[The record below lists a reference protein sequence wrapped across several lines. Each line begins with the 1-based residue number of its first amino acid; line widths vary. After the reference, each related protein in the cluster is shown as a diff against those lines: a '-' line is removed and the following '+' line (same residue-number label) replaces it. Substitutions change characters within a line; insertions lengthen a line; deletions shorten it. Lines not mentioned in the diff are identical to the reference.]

1 MKEFNN
7 NLTHLNLDNGELSIL
22 TTLAKQITGSPS
34 NEPELFCKQSKIQ
47 SEYVPERIKH
57 ILINFAK
64 YGSKNGFL
72 YVNTGLLCDFA
83 ELKTPAGNNE
93 KIGETTILAK
103 IQSILI
109 HTISEMIA
117 YEAEGYGRL
126 FQDIIPIKSM
136 ATKQTSVSSNIELE
150 IHTEQA
156 FSKLKPDILSLSC
169 IRGDPKALTY
179 ILPVQF
185 ILDNFS
191 HDEIAMLREPLWLTG
206 VDLSFKINGNDFIE
220 GDIRG
225 PMPILRGDRETDPIL
240 VFDQDLMKGIT
251 EESHNMIKKIVDIYY
266 KYRLNHNMQTGD
278 IILVDNRRAVHGRS
292 PFSPKYD
299 GYDRFLVRA
308 FSTYDYEY
316 SEFARPNNG
325 RVISAIY
332 S

>member
-1 MKEFNN
+1 MEEFNN
-7 NLTHLNLDNGELSIL
+7 NLTHINVDKEEITILQNLVN
-22 TTLAKQITGSPS
+22 QITASPS
-34 NEPELFCKQSKIQ
+34 NEPELFCRQSKLQ
-47 SEYVPERIKH
+47 SENVPERIKNG
-57 ILINFAK
+57 LINFAK

-72 YVNTGLLCDFA
+72 YINTGLLCN
-83 ELKTPAGNNE
+83 ESKTPLGNNE

-126 FQDIIPIKSM
+126 FQDIIPIQSM

-156 FSKLKPDILSLSC
+156 FSKLKPDILSLCC
-169 IRGDPKALTY
+169 IRGDPNALTY

-185 ILDNFS
+185 ILDNLS
-191 HDEIAMLREPLWLTG
+191 HDEIALLREPLWLTG
-206 VDLSFKINGNDFIE
+206 VDLSFKINGNEFID

-225 PMPILRGDRETDPIL
+225 PMPILRGDLETDPIL
-240 VFDQDLMKGIT
+240 VFDQDLMKGT
-251 EESHNMIKKIVDIYY
+251 TAESNNMIKKIVDIYY
-266 KYRLNHNMQTGD
+266 KYRMKHNMQPGD
-278 IILVDNRRAVHGRS
+278 IIFIDNRRAVHGRS

-308 FSTYDYEY
+308 FSTYNYEY
-316 SEFARPNNG
+316 SEYARSNNG

>member
-1 MKEFNN
+1 MTEFGNTN
-7 NLTHLNLDNGELSIL
+7 FDHIKLDNEELAIL
-22 TTLAKQITGSPS
+22 KNLATQITASPS
-34 NEPELFCKQSKIQ
+34 EEPELFCRQSKDQ
-47 SEYVPERIKH
+47 SKNVPECIKN

-72 YVNTGLLCDFA
+72 YINTGLLCDFT
-83 ELKTPAGNNE
+83 ELKTPSENNY
-93 KIGETTILAK
+93 KIGETTILSK

-126 FQDIIPIKSM
+126 FQDIIPIQSM

-156 FSKLKPDILSLSC
+156 FSKLRPDILTLSC
-169 IRGDPKALTY
+169 IRGDSNALTY

-185 ILDNFS
+185 ILDNLS
-191 HDEIAMLREPLWLTG
+191 QYEIELLRKPLWITG
-206 VDLSFKINGNDFIE
+206 VDLSFKLNGNEFID

-225 PMPILRGDRETDPIL
+225 PMSILNGDEAHPILI
-240 VFDQDLMKGIT
+240 FDQDLMKGIT
-251 EESHNMIKKIVDIYY
+251 EESNNMIKKIVDIYY
-266 KYRLNHNMQTGD
+266 KYRLKHNMQTGD
-278 IILVDNRRAVHGRS
+278 IIFIDNRRAVHGRS

-299 GYDRFLVRA
+299 GYDRFLIRA
-308 FSTYDYEY
+308 FASYNYEY
-316 SEFARPNNG
+316 SNFARPNNG
-325 RVISAIY
+325 RTISAIY

>member
-1 MKEFNN
+1 MQEFNN
-7 NLTHLNLDNGELSIL
+7 NLTHIKLDNEELSIL
-22 TTLAKQITGSPS
+22 QNLATQITVSPS
-34 NEPELFCKQSKIQ
+34 DDPEMFCMQSKDQ
-47 SEYVPERIKH
+47 SIRVPERIKH
-57 ILINFAK
+57 ILINFSK
-64 YGSKNGFL
+64 YGSNTGFL
-72 YVNTGLLCDFA
+72 YVNTGLLCDFT
-83 ELKTPAGNNE
+83 ELKTPPGNNY
-93 KIGETTILAK
+93 KIGETTVLAK

-126 FQDIIPIKSM
+126 FQDVIPIKSM
-136 ATKQTSVSSNIELE
+136 ANKQTSVSSNIELE

-169 IRGDPKALTY
+169 IRGDLNALTY
-179 ILPVQF
+179 ILPVKF
-185 ILDNFS
+185 ILDNLS
-191 HDEIAMLREPLWLTG
+191 QDEIALLRKPLWLTG
-206 VDLSFKINGNDFIE
+206 VDLSFKINGNEFID

-225 PMPILRGDRETDPIL
+225 PMPILCGDDEMDPIL

-266 KYRLNHNMQTGD
+266 KYRLHHNMKTGD
-278 IILVDNRRAVHGRS
+278 IIVVDNRRAVHGRS

-308 FSTYDYEY
+308 FATYHYKY

-325 RVISAIY
+325 RTISAIY

>member
-1 MKEFNN
+1 MEEFNN
-7 NLTHLNLDNGELSIL
+7 NLTHINVDKEELIILKNLAS
-22 TTLAKQITGSPS
+22 QIPASPS
-34 NEPELFCKQSKIQ
+34 DDPELFCRQSKLQ
-47 SEYVPERIKH
+47 LENVPERIKTV
-57 ILINFAK
+57 LVNFAK

-72 YVNTGLLCDFA
+72 YINTGLLCN
-83 ELKTPAGNNE
+83 ESKTPLGNNE

-126 FQDIIPIKSM
+126 FQDIIPIQSM

-169 IRGDPKALTY
+169 IRGDPNALTY

-185 ILDNFS
+185 ILDNLS
-191 HDEIAMLREPLWLTG
+191 QHEIALLREPLWITG
-206 VDLSFKINGNDFIE
+206 VDLSFKLNGNEFID

-225 PMPILRGDRETDPIL
+225 PMPILSGEETDPIL
-240 VFDQDLMKGIT
+240 VFDQDLMKGT
-251 EESHNMIKKIVDIYY
+251 TAESNNMIKKIVDIYY
-266 KYRLNHNMQTGD
+266 KHRLQHNMQTGD
-278 IILVDNRRAVHGRS
+278 IIFIDNIRAVHGRS

-299 GYDRFLVRA
+299 GYDRFLVRTFA
-308 FSTYDYEY
+308 TYDYEY
-316 SEFARPNNG
+316 SEYARPNNG
-325 RVISAIY
+325 RTISAVD

>member
-1 MKEFNN
+1 MTTN
-7 NLTHLNLDNGELSIL
+7 NLTHINLDNGELTIL
-22 TTLAKQITGSPS
+22 TTLASQITAKPS
-34 NEPELFCKQSKIQ
+34 DEPELFCKQSKIQ
-47 SEYVPERIKH
+47 SQHVPEHIKH

-72 YVNTGLLCDFA
+72 YINTGLLCD
-83 ELKTPAGNNE
+83 ELKTPLGNNE

-126 FQDIIPIKSM
+126 FQDIIPIQSM

-169 IRGDPKALTY
+169 IRGDTNALTY

-185 ILDNFS
+185 ILDNLS
-191 HDEIAMLREPLWLTG
+191 QDEIALLREPLWLTG
-206 VDLSFKINGNDFIE
+206 VDLSFKINGNEFIH

-225 PMPILRGDRETDPIL
+225 PMPILSGEETDPIL
-240 VFDQDLMKGIT
+240 VFDQDLMKGTT
-251 EESHNMIKKIVDIYY
+251 EDSDNMIKKIVDIYY
-266 KYRLNHNMQTGD
+266 KYRMKHNMQPGD
-278 IILVDNRRAVHGRS
+278 IIFIDNRRAVHGRS

-308 FSTYDYEY
+308 FSTYNYEY
-316 SEFARPNNG
+316 SEYARSNNG

>member
-1 MKEFNN
+1 MQEFNN
-7 NLTHLNLDNGELSIL
+7 NLTHIKLDNEELTIL
-22 TTLAKQITGSPS
+22 QNLATQITVSPS
-34 NEPELFCKQSKIQ
+34 DDPEMFCRQSKIQ
-47 SEYVPERIKH
+47 SEYVPERIKT
-57 ILINFAK
+57 ILLNFSK

-72 YVNTGLLCDFA
+72 YVNTGLLCDFV
-83 ELKTPAGNNE
+83 ELRTPPGNNY

-179 ILPVQF
+179 ILPVKF
-185 ILDNFS
+185 IIDNLS
-191 HDEIAMLREPLWLTG
+191 QDEIAMLREPLWLTG
-206 VDLSFKINGNDFIE
+206 VDLSFKINGNEFID

-225 PMPILRGDRETDPIL
+225 PMPILRGDNDPIL
-240 VFDQDLMKGIT
+240 VFDQDLMKGTT
-251 EESHNMIKKIVDIYY
+251 EESDNMIKKIVDIYY
-266 KYRLNHNMQTGD
+266 KYRLHHNMQTGD
-278 IILVDNRRAVHGRS
+278 IILVDNHRAVHGRS

-308 FSTYDYEY
+308 FATYDYKY
-316 SEFARPNNG
+316 SEFARPSNG
-325 RVISAIY
+325 RTISAIY

>member
-1 MKEFNN
+1 MTTN
-7 NLTHLNLDNGELSIL
+7 NLTHINLDNGELSIL
-22 TTLAKQITGSPS
+22 IKLADQITATPS
-34 NEPELFCKQSKIQ
+34 DEPELFCIQSKTHANH
-47 SEYVPERIKH
+47 VPERIKTAFV
-57 ILINFAK
+57 NFSK

-72 YVNTGLLCDFA
+72 YINTSLAHNFT

-93 KIGETTILAK
+93 KLGETTILSK

-126 FQDIIPIKSM
+126 FQDIIPIQSM
-136 ATKQTSVSSNIELE
+136 STKQTSVSSNIELE

-179 ILPVQF
+179 ILPVKF
-185 ILDNFS
+185 ILDNLS
-191 HDEIAMLREPLWLTG
+191 QDEIAMLREPLWLTG
-206 VDLSFKINGNDFIE
+206 VDLSFKINGNEFID

-225 PMPILRGDRETDPIL
+225 PMPILSGKETDPIL

-251 EESHNMIKKIVDIYY
+251 EESDNMIKKIVDIYY
-266 KYRLNHNMQTGD
+266 KHRLYHNMQTGD

-308 FSTYDYEY
+308 FATYDYKY
-316 SEFARPNNG
+316 SEFARQNNG
-325 RVISAIY
+325 RTISVIY

>member
-1 MKEFNN
+1 MTTG
-7 NLTHLNLDNGELSIL
+7 NLTYINLDNEELTIL
-22 TTLAKQITGSPS
+22 QNLATQITANPS
-34 NEPELFCKQSKIQ
+34 NEPELFCKQSKDQ
-47 SEYVPERIKH
+47 STHLPERIKH
-57 ILINFAK
+57 VLINFAK

-72 YVNTGLLCDFA
+72 YINTGFLSDFA
-83 ELKTPAGNNE
+83 ELRTPLGNNE

-109 HTISEMIA
+109 HTVSEMIA

-126 FQDIIPIKSM
+126 FQDVIPIQSM
-136 ATKQTSVSSNIELE
+136 ANKQTSVSSNIELE

-169 IRGDPKALTY
+169 IRGDPNALTY
-179 ILPVQF
+179 ILPVKY
-185 ILDNFS
+185 ILDNLS
-191 HDEIAMLREPLWLTG
+191 QDEIALLREPLWLTG
-206 VDLSFKINGNDFIE
+206 VDLSFKLNGNDFID

-225 PMPILRGDRETDPIL
+225 PMPILSGDDETDPIL

-308 FSTYDYEY
+308 FATYDYKY
-316 SEFARPNNG
+316 SEFARTNNG
-325 RVISAIY
+325 RTISAIY